1 MIVTIFQATMIEWRT
16 VFWISFGLHMAK
28 IANFMLFG
36 SAEVQPWD
44 TPKRVQNDSE
54 ANEKQRVD
62 PPTAIS

>member
-1 MIVTIFQATMIEWRT
+1 
-16 VFWISFGLHMAK
+16 MAK

-62 PPTAIS
+62 PPPAIS